1 MLAAAV
7 LAAGCADAAPTVVS
21 TATPRAATTPATS
34 RSLSAATASPSP
46 SPSAA
51 VTLDDLLF
59 AADGDERRVKVYVP
73 DPPPTRRVPLVL
85 YFHPAGGTPSSS
97 VLETRFDDLAGRKGF
112 IVAFPQ
118 SAGSY
123 WDVAVTEGTTD
134 SDIDERYVAALV
146 DKLIADLPIDPDRVF
161 VTGFSM
167 GAVMADRVACRL
179 TDRIKAA
186 SDLVGNLVGRGTVQA
201 LPADLRH
208 DRPRV
213 GGRQHRFRTRPPRSR
228 TRNGA
233 LATDA
238 RAQGLPSRSATAR
251 RYAERADAAAMP
263 VSNSSPSRAAAT
275 AGSETP
281 TRRR

>member
-1 MLAAAV
+1 
-7 LAAGCADAAPTVVS
+7 
-21 TATPRAATTPATS
+21 
-34 RSLSAATASPSP
+34 
-46 SPSAA
+46 
-51 VTLDDLLF
+51 LLF

-73 DPPPTRRVPLVL
+73 DPPPTKKVPLVL

-186 SDLVGNLVGRGTVQA
+186 AIVSGTSWVGGPCKPSRPISVAIVHGSGDSTFPYKSAEQQDDEWRARDGCATEGTAEPLGDSATIRRATGCRGGTTVEFVTVQ
-201 LPADLRH
+201 
-208 DRPRV
+208 
-213 GGRQHRFRTRPPRSR
+213 GGGHSWFGKPD
-228 TRNGA
+228 
-233 LATDA
+233 ATTFVWEFFEDA
-238 RAQGLPSRSATAR
+238 AR
-251 RYAERADAAAMP
+251 R
-263 VSNSSPSRAAAT
+263 
-275 AGSETP
+275 
-281 TRRR
+281 

>member
-1 MLAAAV
+1 MDVRHSPSHARLHAVLTLAAAV
-7 LAAGCADAAPTVVS
+7 LAAGCADAGPIVVS
-21 TATPRAATTPATS
+21 TASPSAATTPATS
-34 RSLSAATASPSP
+34 RSLPAATASPSP

-73 DPPPTRRVPLVL
+73 DSPPTKKVPLVL

-97 VLETRFDDLAGRKGF
+97 VLETRSMTSPGARDSSLLSRSRPARTGTSPSPR
-112 IVAFPQ
+112 
-118 SAGSY
+118 
-123 WDVAVTEGTTD
+123 GTTD

-146 DKLIADLPIDPDRVF
+146 DKLIADLPIVPDRVF

-186 SDLVGNLVGRGTVQA
+186 AIVSGTSWVGGPCKPSRSTSVR
-201 LPADLRH
+201 

-213 GGRQHRFRTRPPRSR
+213 RRQHVSVQVG
-228 TRNGA
+228 GA
-233 LATDA
+233 
-238 RAQGLPSRSATAR
+238 
-251 RYAERADAAAMP
+251 
-263 VSNSSPSRAAAT
+263 
-275 AGSETP
+275 AG
-281 TRRR
+281 R